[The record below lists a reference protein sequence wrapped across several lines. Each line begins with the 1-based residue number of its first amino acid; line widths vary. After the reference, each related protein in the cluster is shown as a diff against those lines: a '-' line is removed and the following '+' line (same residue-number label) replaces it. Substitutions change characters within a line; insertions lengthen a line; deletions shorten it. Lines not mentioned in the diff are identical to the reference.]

1 MSRERTLDAMFCW
14 YSPTFENTIRF
25 VLIEPACN
33 VVRAAPKEKNMK
45 RTISIWLGL
54 LALALLPALAQTP
67 AATPTGK
74 LHGHVTNPTGAP
86 QSGGTVSLILTT
98 RAASRPGL
106 SAQTTNKE
114 VLNVDTNGDYK
125 GDVTPGIYTL
135 IYRTPGMEQ

>member
-25 VLIEPACN
+25 VLIEPACH
-33 VVRAAPKEKNMK
+33 VVCAAPKEKNMK

-74 LHGHVTNPTGAP
+74 LHGHVANPTGAQ
-86 QSGGTVSLILTT
+86 QSGRTVCLILTT
-98 RAASRPGL
+98 L
-106 SAQTTNKE
+106 
-114 VLNVDTNGDYK
+114 
-125 GDVTPGIYTL
+125 DVTGPG
-135 IYRTPGMEQ
+135 